1 MAKTN
6 SEIAKAAERFLW
18 AEAEV
23 HKMYSNTATCR
34 SGPGVIAG
42 QAFTKHCA
50 VSCSNP
56 DHAVAAAEYREAKE
70 AIIKLLGVSSGE

>member
-1 MAKTN
+1 MID

-18 AEAEV
+18 AEAEA
-23 HKMYSNTATCR
+23 HKMYSNTAPCR

-50 VSCSNP
+50 VTCSNS
-56 DHAVAAAEYREAKE
+56 DHHLVATEYREAKE
-70 AIIKLLGVSSGE
+70 VLIKLLGVSSGE